1 MSADE
6 LLLTLLVIFLA
17 VAFLRGLGYRRLSE
31 DPRFNTWLNRID
43 RVPYWSRVITFLA
56 AIALLA
62 YINGDDYF
70 TSVLVSVA
78 TYAMLGLGLNIVVGY
93 AGLLD
98 LGYAAFF
105 AIGAYTSSL
114 LMTQAHW
121 NFFTTLPLAV
131 LFTGTAGA
139 ILGYPTLR
147 LRSDYLAIVT
157 LGFGEMTRVTFN
169 NWDYAG
175 GPNGILQIPF
185 PEIPTIS
192 IGGFSFG
199 YIFQSQFDF
208 LLVGLVLLAVAMIFA
223 QHLEHSRL
231 GRGWI
236 AIREDEFAAE
246 SVGVPSL
253 RLKLY
258 AYVMGGMWGGLAGA
272 FFAARIGA
280 IDPTSFTFVLSVYVL
295 IVIVLGGTGS
305 LPGVL
310 LGALIVIGLPEV
322 LRNFQEQR
330 LLIFGIGLLV
340 IILRLAL
347 GIWPRIRRKPQPY
360 YGLEIE
366 EPAKVADKILREH
379 QLQMDRR
386 DARHA
391 AEGHKVIKVG
401 EPILEV
407 NGVVQQFGGLRAVD
421 NVTFDVR
428 RGEIFSII
436 GPNGG
441 GKTTLFNCITG
452 VQKPKAGT
460 ILIDGRPVVGLRPHV
475 VAGRGVGRT
484 FQGIRLFK
492 QMAVFEN
499 VMVGLYPRHR
509 TMTWQALLHTPGE
522 RNDEVRTLEESR
534 RWLGFVG
541 MEHLA
546 GRIASELSY
555 ADQRRVEIARA
566 LAAHPHLV
574 LFDEPAAGMNPT
586 EKVELDGIIRKIRG
600 LGITVVLIEH
610 DMSLVM
616 RVSDRIAVLDHGALI
631 ALGKPAE
638 IQNDPAVI
646 EAYLGREEDDL
657 PLQRAQG
664 A

>member
-1 MSADE
+1 
-6 LLLTLLVIFLA
+6 VIDRLANRGVAHAYVRSRDQLGRIPFWARVIAILA
-17 VAFLRGLGYRRLSE
+17 VVGGA
-31 DPRFNTWLNRID
+31 
-43 RVPYWSRVITFLA
+43 V
-56 AIALLA
+56 LL
-62 YINGDDYF
+62 NGDDYV
-70 TSVLVSVA
+70 TAVAVTVA

-114 LMTQAHW
+114 LMTEAHW
-121 NFFTTLPLAV
+121 NFFATLPLAV

-157 LGFGEMTRVTFN
+157 LGFGEMTRITFN

-175 GPNGILQIPF
+175 GPNGILQIPWPNF
-185 PEIPTIS
+185 
-192 IGGFSFG
+192 FG
-199 YIFQSQFDF
+199 YELNTQGDF
-208 LLVGLVLLAVAMIFA
+208 LIVGLVLLAVAMIFA
-223 QHLEHSRL
+223 RNLDHSRL
-231 GRGWI
+231 GRGWV

-253 RLKLY
+253 RLKLF

-272 FFAARIGA
+272 FFATRIGA
-280 IDPTSFTFVLSVYVL
+280 IDPTSFTFQLSVLVL

-310 LGALIVIGLPEV
+310 VGALVVVAMPEV
-322 LRNFQEQR
+322 LREFADRR
-330 LLIFGIGLLV
+330 LLIFAVLLIGMMLLRPQG
-340 IILRLAL
+340 L
-347 GIWPRIRRKPQPY
+347 WPRIRRKPKPF
-360 YGLEIE
+360 YGLQE
-366 EPAKVADKILREH
+366 EESEDVADRILREH
-379 QLQMDRR
+379 QVQMEERER
-386 DARHA
+386 RHA
-391 AEGHKVIKVG
+391 AAGRQVPQKGEALLEIEG
-401 EPILEV
+401 L
-407 NGVVQQFGGLRAVD
+407 VQQFGGLRAVD
-421 NVTFDVR
+421 NVTFEVR

-452 VQKPKAGT
+452 VQKPKRGK
-460 ILIDGRPVVGLRPHV
+460 IRFDGRSVVGLRPHV
-475 VAGRGVGRT
+475 IVSRGIGRT

-492 QMAVFEN
+492 NMAVFEN

-509 TMTWQALLHTPGE
+509 TMTWQTMLHTPGE
-522 RNDEVRTLEESR
+522 RKDEVRTLQESR

-541 MEHLA
+541 LESVA
-546 GRIASELSY
+546 GRLATELSY

-586 EKVELDGIIRKIRG
+586 EKLELVSIIRKIRD
-600 LGITVVLIEH
+600 LGITVVLIDH

-616 RVSDRIAVLDHGALI
+616 RVSDRIAVLDHGVLI

-638 IQNDPAVI
+638 IQQNPAVI
-646 EAYLGREEDDL
+646 EAYLGREEDLLEDK
-657 PLQRAQG
+657 AQG

>member
-1 MSADE
+1 VSADD
-6 LLLTLLVIFLA
+6 LLLTLLVVFLVLA
-17 VAFLRGLGYRRLSE
+17 VVRIVGYRRYGE
-31 DPRFNTWLNRID
+31 DPRFTQWLNRVD
-43 RVPYWSRVITFLA
+43 RVPYWSRVIAFLLVIGV
-56 AIALLA
+56 IAYLD
-62 YINGDDYF
+62 GDEYF

-78 TYAMLGLGLNIVVGY
+78 TYAMLGLGLNIVVGF

-105 AIGAYTSSL
+105 AIGAYTCAL
-114 LMTQAHW
+114 LTTQAHW
-121 NFFTTLPLAV
+121 NFFATVPLAV

-157 LGFGEMTRVTFN
+157 LGFGEMTRVTFT

-185 PEIPTIS
+185 PRA
-192 IGGFSFG
+192 FG
-199 YIFQSQFDF
+199 YVFQTQFDF
-208 LLVGLVLLAVAMIFA
+208 LLVGLLLLAVAMIFA

-253 RLKLY
+253 RLKLF

-272 FFAARIGA
+272 FFATRIGA
-280 IDPTSFTFVLSVYVL
+280 IDPTSFTFSLSVLAL

-310 LGALIVIGLPEV
+310 LGALVVVGLPEV
-322 LRNFQEQR
+322 LRQFADQR
-330 LLIFGIGLLV
+330 LLIFALLLV
-340 IILRLAL
+340 GMMLLLPQGLWA
-347 GIWPRIRRKPQPY
+347 RIRRKPKPF
-360 YGLEIE
+360 YGLQAE
-366 EPAKVADKILREH
+366 EAEDQAAKILREH
-379 QLQMDRR
+379 QLQMEERDRR
-386 DARHA
+386 HVAGGHRVVK
-391 AEGHKVIKVG
+391 EG
-401 EPILEV
+401 EAILEV
-407 NGVVQQFGGLRAVD
+407 EGVIQQFGGLRAID
-421 NVTFDVR
+421 GVTFDVR

-460 ILIDGRPVVGLRPHV
+460 IQIDGRSVVGLRPHV
-475 VAGRGVGRT
+475 IAARGVGRT

-509 TMTWQALLHTPGE
+509 TMTWQAMLHTPGE
-522 RNDEVRTLEESR
+522 RKDELRTLQESR
-534 RWLGFVG
+534 RWLEFVG
-541 MEHLA
+541 LEKVA
-546 GRIASELSY
+546 GRLATELSY

-566 LAAHPHLV
+566 LASHPHLV

-586 EKVELDGIIRKIRG
+586 EKLELDGIIRKIRG

-616 RVSDRIAVLDHGALI
+616 RVSDRIAVLDHGILI
-631 ALGKPAE
+631 ALGKPAD
-638 IQNDPAVI
+638 IQQDPAVI
-646 EAYLGREEDDL
+646 EAYLGREEDDFSL
-657 PLQRAQG
+657 EQAQG

>member
-1 MSADE
+1 MTAEE
-6 LLLTLLVIFLA
+6 LLWTMLLIFLGLA
-17 VAFLRGLGYRRLSE
+17 GARLLGYRFFSE
-31 DPRFNTWLNRID
+31 DPRFTIWLNRVD
-43 RVPYWSRVITFLA
+43 RVPYWSRVIAFLVA
-56 AIALLA
+56 VGALD
-62 YINGDDYF
+62 YFQGDEYF
-70 TSVLVSVA
+70 TSVMVSVA
-78 TYAMLGLGLNIVVGY
+78 TYAMLGLGLNIVVGF

-105 AIGAYTSSL
+105 AIGAYTSAL
-114 LMTQAHW
+114 LMTEAHW
-121 NFFTTLPLAV
+121 NFFATIPFAI

-157 LGFGEMTRVTFN
+157 LGFGEMTRVTIT

-175 GPNGILQIPF
+175 GPNGILRIPF
-185 PEIPTIS
+185 PEA
-192 IGGFSFG
+192 FG
-199 YIFQSQFDF
+199 YVFQTQFDF
-208 LLVGLVLLAVAMIFA
+208 LLVGLGLLAIAMIFA

-253 RLKLY
+253 RLKLL
-258 AYVMGGMWGGLAGA
+258 AYVMGGMWGGLAGG
-272 FFAARIGA
+272 FFATRIGA
-280 IDPTSFTFVLSVYVL
+280 IDPTSFTFSLSVLAL

-310 LGALIVIGLPEV
+310 LGALVVVALPEV
-322 LRNFQEQR
+322 LRDFEAQR
-330 LLIFGIGLLV
+330 LLVFAVLLV
-340 IILRLAL
+340 ATILLLPQGLWA
-347 GIWPRIRRKPQPY
+347 RIRRKPKPF
-360 YGLEIE
+360 YGLQE
-366 EPAKVADKILREH
+366 EEAEDVAAKILREH
-379 QLQMDRR
+379 QQQMEERDRR
-386 DARHA
+386 HVAG
-391 AEGHKVIKVG
+391 GHRVVQHG
-401 EPILEV
+401 EAILEV
-407 NGVVQQFGGLRAVD
+407 QGVVQQFGGLRAVD
-421 NVTFDVR
+421 NVTFDVH

-452 VQKPKAGT
+452 VQRPRAGK

-475 VAGRGVGRT
+475 IAGRGVGRT

-522 RNDEVRTLEESR
+522 RKDEVRTLQEAR

-541 MEHLA
+541 LEHLA
-546 GRIASELSY
+546 GRIASELPY

-586 EKVELDGIIRKIRG
+586 EKLELDGIIRKIRS
-600 LGITVVLIEH
+600 LGITVLLIEH

-616 RVSDRIAVLDHGALI
+616 RVSDRIAVLDHGSLI
-631 ALGKPAE
+631 ALGIPAD
-638 IQNDPAVI
+638 IQEDPAVI
-646 EAYLGREEDDL
+646 EAYLGREDDL
-657 PLQRAQG
+657 PMSRAQG